1 MPVRTKAE
9 LEVEN
14 EKLYGHLE
22 AIHEQISEV
31 LYACDDQEEEVEED
45 DISEEDDD

>member
-9 LEVEN
+9 LEAEN
-14 EKLYGHLE
+14 ERLYGHLE

-31 LYACDDQEEEVEED
+31 LYACDEQEDEEED
-45 DISEEDDD
+45 DLSEEDDA